1 MKGLKKLALASAIA
15 AAPFAAQAELRALDD
30 GAMGNVT
37 GQAGVTIELETKVDV
52 GEFRYVDEGSFA
64 VSGIHIG
71 GGNLVT
77 DADGNITG
85 VDGLL
90 DDLKIDIDV
99 EADGDAVIHVG
110 NVNGQV
116 PIDFTVGIESASL
129 RAQGV
134 SAANATD
141 SNSTLLA
148 SNIGIVGNLAQLDIR
163 VDTETDHLITDV
175 AFNITNMDMD
185 VDFLGVNIRGMQVMG
200 ANFFEEVAENGQPTT
215 AAGLFAAAQITIS
228 KATGTGSAN
237 GDALQIEVP
246 QFATDINV
254 AATEIGGTSIGTI
267 QLDNLV
273 ISQTTMKVYGHE

>member
-15 AAPFAAQAELRALDD
+15 AAPFAAQAELKALDD

-71 GGNLVT
+71 GGNVVT
-77 DADGNITG
+77 DADGNVTG

-116 PIDFTVGIESASL
+116 PIDFAVGIESASL

-134 SAANATD
+134 SAADATD

-175 AFNITNMDMD
+175 SFNITNMDMD
-185 VDFLGVNIRGMQVMG
+185 IDFLGVNIRGMQVMG
-200 ANFFEEVAENGQPTT
+200 ANFFEES
-215 AAGLFAAAQITIS
+215 AAGGGLTPAGMFAAAQITIS

-246 QFATDINV
+246 QFVTDINV
-254 AATEIGGTSIGTI
+254 AATEIGGSSIGTI
-267 QLDNLV
+267 QLDNLA
-273 ISQTTMKVYGHE
+273 ITQTNMKVYGHE